1 MCGNETT
8 AIQLEK
14 KQKRLSNHALKALC
28 FALLILSAYLVQ
40 QYTTA
45 FCITHNWRTIILPH
59 CSCAPPHHQCS
70 NRNNAATKLG
80 KCLGLHLMVL
90 SRVGVVHSDCLV
102 QRVLWLR
109 HPRRAAPILAVSLL
123 QPKLE
128 QAVKKYVLYPYDG
141 DISASDQNQQDVD
154 DMDSQHVDHIFEL
167 SQVIANSGSLVTAI
181 FGHYMIMAG
190 PVNPGGFLFFWSIGL
205 ALYLMMA
212 ITVRAVSR
220 PHATCLAI
228 VLMALIFI
236 TAITASIQVVV
247 HGPGTRS
254 TPQAAKSSNH
264 RKMLAM
270 L

>member
-1 MCGNETT
+1 
-8 AIQLEK
+8 
-14 KQKRLSNHALKALC
+14 
-28 FALLILSAYLVQ
+28 
-40 QYTTA
+40 
-45 FCITHNWRTIILPH
+45 
-59 CSCAPPHHQCS
+59 
-70 NRNNAATKLG
+70 
-80 KCLGLHLMVL
+80 
-90 SRVGVVHSDCLV
+90 
-102 QRVLWLR
+102 VLWLR

-264 RKMLAM
+264 RKMLA
-270 L
+270 LL